1 MSFEI
6 AQGVLKNEQSF
17 QQLSK
22 YYYQEG
28 LIKNK
33 NQPSRISRMILYLL
47 KDVCT
52 SREGSKS
59 DRI

>member
-33 NQPSRISRMILYLL
+33 YQPSRISRMILYLL